1 MTCPLLQVDR
11 LTVGFGSD
19 AARSLA
25 VSELSFCVGAGETLA
40 IVGESGSGKS
50 VTALSIM
57 RLIEREGGVVAGGR
71 ILFSED
77 GLTQNNLASA
87 SEPEMR
93 RIRGDRIAM
102 IFQEPMT
109 SLNPVLSIGAQLAE
123 VLVLHRGASW
133 AEALTQ
139 ARQILDRV
147 RIPDAARRLTQFPHE
162 LSGGMRQRVMIAM
175 ALLCRPRL
183 LIADEPTT
191 ALDVT
196 VQAQIIALLDELRR
210 ETGMS
215 VLFISHDLG
224 VVSQIADRI
233 VVMRAGELKEEAATK
248 ELFSNPKHAYTQ
260 ELLRAAPRLG
270 AGILLDRPPA
280 DQPPVMSVKGL
291 TKRFAIKQGW
301 LRKTVANVHAVENV
315 SFELFPGE
323 TLAIVGESGCG
334 KSTLGR
340 TLARLIQPDDGSIIL
355 NGVDVTHLSRAA
367 LQPLRR
373 NIQMVFQDPY
383 ASLNPRLTVCD
394 AITEPLIVHEPQM
407 SREQRR
413 KRAVD
418 LLLRVGLAA
427 EMVDRF
433 PHQFSGGQRQRL
445 CIARALCLGPK
456 IIIADE
462 AVSALDVSVQAQV
475 LELMKQLQQD
485 MGIAFIFISH
495 DMAVVEK
502 VSHRVAVMYLGQIV
516 EIGPTR
522 DVLTNPQHPYTRKLL
537 ASVPQT
543 DFERPRSFASLEVS
557 EVPSPLR
564 PLGARIEHPPFIMAG
579 PEHSFQAN

>member
-1 MTCPLLQVDR
+1 
-11 LTVGFGSD
+11 
-19 AARSLA
+19 
-25 VSELSFCVGAGETLA
+25 
-40 IVGESGSGKS
+40 
-50 VTALSIM
+50 
-57 RLIEREGGVVAGGR
+57 
-71 ILFSED
+71 
-77 GLTQNNLASA
+77 
-87 SEPEMR
+87 
-93 RIRGDRIAM
+93 
-102 IFQEPMT
+102 
-109 SLNPVLSIGAQLAE
+109 
-123 VLVLHRGASW
+123 
-133 AEALTQ
+133 
-139 ARQILDRV
+139 
-147 RIPDAARRLTQFPHE
+147 
-162 LSGGMRQRVMIAM
+162 M

-210 ETGMS
+210 EIGMS
-215 VLFISHDLG
+215 ILFISHDLG

-407 SREQRR
+407 SREPRR

-543 DFERPRSFASLEVS
+543 DVERPRSFASLEVS

>member
-11 LTVGFGSD
+11 LTIGFGSSN
-19 AARSLA
+19 ARSLA
-25 VSELSFCVGAGETLA
+25 VSELSFCVGFGETLA
-40 IVGESGSGKS
+40 IVGGSGSGKS

-77 GLTQNNLASA
+77 GITQNNLASA

-109 SLNPVLSIGAQLAE
+109 SLNPVMSIGAQLAE

-133 AEALTQ
+133 AEAFMQ

-147 RIPDAARRLTQFPHE
+147 RIPDAVRRLTQFPHE

-196 VQAQIIALLDELRR
+196 VQAQIIALLDELRS
-210 ETGMS
+210 EIGMS
-215 VLFISHDLG
+215 ILFISHDLG

-248 ELFSNPKHAYTQ
+248 ELFSNPQHAYTQ

-270 AGILLDRPPA
+270 AGILLDRPPGN
-280 DQPPVMSVKGL
+280 QPPVMSVKGL

-340 TLARLIQPDDGSIIL
+340 SLARLIQPDDGSIIL
-355 NGVDVTHLSRAA
+355 NGIDVTRLSRAA
-367 LQPLRR
+367 IQPLRR
-373 NIQMVFQDPY
+373 HIQMVFQDPY

-394 AITEPLIVHEPQM
+394 AITESLIVHEPQM
-407 SREQRR
+407 SGANRR

-427 EMVDRF
+427 DMVDRF

-456 IIIADE
+456 IIVADE

-475 LELMKQLQQD
+475 LELMKQLQQE
-485 MGIAFIFISH
+485 MGIAYIFISH

-502 VSHRVAVMYLGQIV
+502 VSHRIAVMYMGQIV

-522 DVLTNPQHPYTRKLL
+522 DLLTNPQHPYTKKLL
-537 ASVPQT
+537 ASVPKMDLEYPKRFT
-543 DFERPRSFASLEVS
+543 ALEVS
-557 EVPSPLR
+557 EPPSPLR
-564 PLGARIEHPPFIMAG
+564 PPGARVEHPPFIFVG
-579 PEHSFQAN
+579 NEHSFQAY

>member
-1 MTCPLLQVDR
+1 MNFPLLQVER
-11 LTVGFGSD
+11 LTVGFGSG

-25 VSELSFCVGAGETLA
+25 VSELSFSVNAGETLA

-57 RLIEREGGVVAGGR
+57 RLIEREGGMVAGGR

-77 GLTQNNLASA
+77 GLTQKNLATA
-87 SEPEMR
+87 SEFEMR
-93 RIRGDRIAM
+93 RIRGDRLAM

-109 SLNPVLSIGAQLAE
+109 SLNPVLSIGSQLAE
-123 VLVLHRGASW
+123 VLVLHRGATR
-133 AEALTQ
+133 ADALTQ

-147 RIPDAARRLTQFPHE
+147 RIPDAARRLKQFPHE

-196 VQAQIIALLDELRR
+196 VQAQIISLLDELRR
-210 ETGMS
+210 EIGMS
-215 VLFISHDLG
+215 ILFISHDLG
-224 VVSQIADRI
+224 VVSQIADSI
-233 VVMRAGELKEEAATK
+233 VVMRAGELKEVAATK
-248 ELFSNPKHAYTQ
+248 ELFSNPQHAYTQ

-270 AGILLDRPPA
+270 TGILLDRPPA
-280 DQPPVMSVKGL
+280 EQPPVMSVKGL
-291 TKRFAIKQGW
+291 TKRFPIKQGL
-301 LRKTVANVHAVENV
+301 LRKTVANVHAVEQV

-340 TLARLIQPDDGSIIL
+340 SLARLIQPDLGSIIL
-355 NGVDVTHLSRAA
+355 NGVDVTRLSRSA

-373 NIQMVFQDPY
+373 DIQMVFQDPY
-383 ASLNPRLTVCD
+383 ASLNPRLTICD
-394 AITEPLIVHEPQM
+394 AITEPLIVHEPRM
-407 SREQRR
+407 SRAQRR
-413 KRAVD
+413 TRAID

-427 EMVDRF
+427 DMVDRF

-456 IIIADE
+456 IIVADE

-475 LELMKQLQQD
+475 LDLMKQLQRD
-485 MGIAFIFISH
+485 TGIAFIFISH

-502 VSHRVAVMYLGQIV
+502 VSHRIAVMYLGQFV

-522 DVLTNPQHPYTRKLL
+522 DVLTNPQHPYTKKLL
-537 ASVPQT
+537 ASVPQP
-543 DFERPRSFASLEVS
+543 DFERPRSYASLEVS
-557 EVPSPLR
+557 EVPSPLH
-564 PLGARIEHPPFIMAG
+564 PLGARLEHPPFIFAG
-579 PEHSFQAN
+579 AEHSFQAY

>member
-1 MTCPLLQVDR
+1 
-11 LTVGFGSD
+11 
-19 AARSLA
+19 
-25 VSELSFCVGAGETLA
+25 
-40 IVGESGSGKS
+40 
-50 VTALSIM
+50 
-57 RLIEREGGVVAGGR
+57 
-71 ILFSED
+71 
-77 GLTQNNLASA
+77 
-87 SEPEMR
+87 
-93 RIRGDRIAM
+93 
-102 IFQEPMT
+102 
-109 SLNPVLSIGAQLAE
+109 
-123 VLVLHRGASW
+123 
-133 AEALTQ
+133 
-139 ARQILDRV
+139 
-147 RIPDAARRLTQFPHE
+147 
-162 LSGGMRQRVMIAM
+162 
-175 ALLCRPRL
+175 
-183 LIADEPTT
+183 
-191 ALDVT
+191 
-196 VQAQIIALLDELRR
+196 LRR
-210 ETGMS
+210 EIGMS
-215 VLFISHDLG
+215 ILFISHDLG

-248 ELFSNPKHAYTQ
+248 ELFSKPKHAYTQ

-270 AGILLDRPPA
+270 AGILLDRPA
-280 DQPPVMSVKGL
+280 ANQPPVMSVKGL

-301 LRKTVANVHAVENV
+301 LRQAVANVHAVENV
-315 SFELFPGE
+315 SFELFPAE

-394 AITEPLIVHEPQM
+394 AITEPLIVHEPQI
-407 SREQRR
+407 SIEQRC

-418 LLLRVGLAA
+418 LLLRVGLTA

-445 CIARALCLGPK
+445 CIARALCLAPK

-502 VSHRVAVMYLGQIV
+502 VSHRIAVMYLGQIV

-522 DVLTNPQHPYTRKLL
+522 DVLTNPQHRYTRKLL

-543 DFERPRSFASLEVS
+543 DVERPRSFASLEVS

>member
-1 MTCPLLQVDR
+1 VTCPLLQVDR
-11 LTVGFGSD
+11 LTVGFGSGV
-19 AARSLA
+19 ARSHA
-25 VSELSFCVGAGETLA
+25 VSELSFCVGAGETVA

-71 ILFSED
+71 ILFCED

-123 VLVLHRGASW
+123 VLILHRGASRT
-133 AEALTQ
+133 EALTQ

-215 VLFISHDLG
+215 ILFISHDLG

-248 ELFSNPKHAYTQ
+248 ELFSKPKHAYTQ

-270 AGILLDRPPA
+270 AGILLDRPA
-280 DQPPVMSVKGL
+280 ANQPPVMSVKGL

-340 TLARLIQPDDGSIIL
+340 SLARLIQPDDGSIIL

-373 NIQMVFQDPY
+373 HIQMVFQDPY

-407 SREQRR
+407 SGAQRR

-427 EMVDRF
+427 DMVDRF

-456 IIIADE
+456 IIVADE

-475 LELMKQLQQD
+475 LELMRQLQQD
-485 MGIAFIFISH
+485 MGISFIFISH

-502 VSHRVAVMYLGQIV
+502 VSHRIAVMYLGQIV

-564 PLGARIEHPPFIMAG
+564 SLGARIEHPPFIMAG
-579 PEHSFQAN
+579 AEHSFQAF

>member
-1 MTCPLLQVDR
+1 MSCPLLQVDR
-11 LTVGFGSD
+11 LTVGFGSSV
-19 AARSLA
+19 AKSLA
-25 VSELSFCVGAGETLA
+25 VSELSFSVVAGETVA

-57 RLIEREGGVVAGGR
+57 RLIEREGGRLVGGR

-77 GLTQNNLASA
+77 SVSQTDLALAS
-87 SEPEMR
+87 EQELR

-133 AEALTQ
+133 AAAMAQ

-147 RIPDAARRLTQFPHE
+147 RIPDAARRLSQFPHE

-210 ETGMS
+210 EIGMS
-215 VLFISHDLG
+215 ILFISHDLG
-224 VVSQIADRI
+224 VVSQLADRI
-233 VVMRAGELKEEAATK
+233 IVMRAGVLREEAATK
-248 ELFSNPKHAYTQ
+248 ELFLSPKDNYTQ

-270 AGILLDRPPA
+270 SGVLLDRPTA
-280 DQPPVMSVKGL
+280 GKTPVLSVKGL
-291 TKRFAIKQGW
+291 TKRFAVKQGW
-301 LRKTVANVHAVENV
+301 LRKTIANVHAVENV
-315 SFELFPGE
+315 SFELFPAE

-340 TLARLIQPDDGSIIL
+340 SIARLIQPDDGSVVL
-355 NGVDVTHLSRAA
+355 NGVDITRLSRAA
-367 LQPLRR
+367 LQPMRR
-373 NIQMVFQDPY
+373 DIQMVFQDPY
-383 ASLNPRLTVCD
+383 ASLNPRLNVCD
-394 AITEPLIVHEPQM
+394 AITEPLIVHEPKV
-407 SREQRR
+407 SRETRR
-413 KRAVD
+413 KRATD
-418 LLLRVGLAA
+418 LLLRVGLTA
-427 EMVDRF
+427 EMIDRF

-445 CIARALCLGPK
+445 CIARALCLEPK

-475 LELMKQLQQD
+475 LELMKKLQLEL
-485 MGIAFIFISH
+485 GISFVFISH
-495 DMAVVEK
+495 DMGVVEK

-543 DFERPRSFASLEVS
+543 DFERPRCFASLEVS

-564 PLGARIEHPPFIMAG
+564 PIGAKIDHPPFISIQA
-579 PEHSFQAN
+579 EHSFQAF

>member
-11 LTVGFGSD
+11 LTVGFGSGV
-19 AARSLA
+19 ARSHA

-71 ILFSED
+71 IMFSED

-123 VLVLHRGASW
+123 VLILHRGASRT
-133 AEALTQ
+133 EALTQ

-215 VLFISHDLG
+215 ILFISHDLG

-248 ELFSNPKHAYTQ
+248 ELFSKPKHVYTQ

-270 AGILLDRPPA
+270 AGILLDRPA
-280 DQPPVMSVKGL
+280 ANQPPVMSVKGL

-340 TLARLIQPDDGSIIL
+340 SLARLIQPDDGSIIL

-373 NIQMVFQDPY
+373 HIQMVFQDPY

-407 SREQRR
+407 SGAQRR

-427 EMVDRF
+427 DMVDRF

-456 IIIADE
+456 IIVADE

-485 MGIAFIFISH
+485 MGISFIFISH

-502 VSHRVAVMYLGQIV
+502 VSHRIAVMYLGQIV

-564 PLGARIEHPPFIMAG
+564 SLGARIEHPPFIMAG
-579 PEHSFQAN
+579 AEHSYQAN

>member
-1 MTCPLLQVDR
+1 MTCPLLQVER
-11 LTVGFGSD
+11 LTVGFGSG

-25 VSELSFCVGAGETLA
+25 VSELSFSVNAGETLA

-57 RLIEREGGVVAGGR
+57 RLIEREGGVVSGGR

-77 GLTQNNLASA
+77 SVTQNNLASS
-87 SEPEMR
+87 SEAEMR

-123 VLVLHRGASW
+123 VLVLHRGASRT
-133 AEALTQ
+133 EALTQ

-210 ETGMS
+210 EIGMS
-215 VLFISHDLG
+215 ILFISHDLG

-233 VVMRAGELKEEAATK
+233 VVMRAGELKEEAATR

-340 TLARLIQPDDGSIIL
+340 SLARLIQPDDGSIIL
-355 NGVDVTHLSRAA
+355 NGVDVTRLSRAA

-407 SREQRR
+407 SRAQRR

-475 LELMKQLQQD
+475 LELMTQLQQD

-502 VSHRVAVMYLGQIV
+502 VSHRIAVMYLGQIV

-579 PEHSFQAN
+579 AEHSFQAF

>member
-1 MTCPLLQVDR
+1 VNCPLLQVER
-11 LTVGFGSD
+11 LTVGFGS
-19 AARSLA
+19 SVVKTLA
-25 VSELSFCVGAGETLA
+25 VSELSFSVVAGETVA

-57 RLIEREGGVVAGGR
+57 RLIEREGGTLVGGR
-71 ILFSED
+71 ILLSED
-77 GLTQNNLASA
+77 SVSQTDLALAS
-87 SEPEMR
+87 EQELR

-133 AEALTQ
+133 AAAMAQ

-147 RIPDAARRLTQFPHE
+147 RIPDAARRLSQFPHE

-210 ETGMS
+210 EIGMS
-215 VLFISHDLG
+215 ILFISHDLG
-224 VVSQIADRI
+224 VVSQLADRI
-233 VVMRAGELKEEAATK
+233 IVMRAGVMREEAATK
-248 ELFSNPKHAYTQ
+248 ELFLSPKDNYTQ

-270 AGILLDRPPA
+270 SGVLLDRPTA
-280 DQPPVMSVKGL
+280 GKTPVLSVKGL
-291 TKRFAIKQGW
+291 TKRFAVKQGW
-301 LRKTVANVHAVENV
+301 LRKTIANVHAVENV
-315 SFELFPGE
+315 SFELFPAE

-340 TLARLIQPDDGSIIL
+340 SIARLIQPDDGSVVL
-355 NGVDVTHLSRAA
+355 NGVDITRLSRAA
-367 LQPLRR
+367 LQPMRR
-373 NIQMVFQDPY
+373 DIQMVFQDPY
-383 ASLNPRLTVCD
+383 ASLNPRLNVGD
-394 AITEPLIVHEPQM
+394 AITEPLIVHEPQV
-407 SREQRR
+407 SRESRR
-413 KRAVD
+413 KRATE
-418 LLLRVGLAA
+418 LLLRVGLTA
-427 EMVDRF
+427 EMIDRF

-445 CIARALCLGPK
+445 CIARALCLEPK

-475 LELMKQLQQD
+475 LELMKKLQVEL
-485 MGIAFIFISH
+485 GISFVFISH
-495 DMAVVEK
+495 DMGVVEK
-502 VSHRVAVMYLGQIV
+502 VSHRIAVMYLGQIV

-543 DFERPRSFASLEVS
+543 DFERPRCFASFEVS

-564 PLGARIEHPPFIMAG
+564 PIGAKIDHPPFISIKA
-579 PEHSFQAN
+579 EHSFQAF